1 MRALGGRGCML
12 NLPISFIFFP
22 FVQDKGMP
30 SKATRRFL
38 RLFVE
43 QFPNIPLF
51 ALVDRSPWSATMRNN
66 ERQQS
71 L

>member
-1 MRALGGRGCML
+1 
-12 NLPISFIFFP
+12 
-22 FVQDKGMP
+22 MP

-51 ALVDRSPWSATMRNN
+51 ALVDADPHG
-66 ERQQS
+66 QS
-71 L
+71 Q